1 MRSRSNTKTL
11 YAGKAFFSKRK
22 LKPKVYVTVQLSDR
36 SVLYGRRRLITTDIA
51 GKYICCFSSDN
62 VKDDYV
68 STEVHREGEKRTF
81 RARINRST
89 YSARNGFESK
99 ICRFIHENPG
109 ITFVAPSYHKC
120 VSFGRDSIT
129 DTQLYVSGGVE
140 QYDRSHEDAARREIR
155 EEIGLEVSSIVIV
168 ETINGD
174 TWFHATLG

>member
-1 MRSRSNTKTL
+1 MSSKSHTKNFS
-11 YAGKAFFSKRK
+11 ARKAVFNKFKRK
-22 LKPKVYVTVQLSDR
+22 SKVYVTVQLSDR

-68 STEVHREGEKRTF
+68 SAEVHQEGEKRTF

-89 YSARNGFESK
+89 YYARNGFESK
-99 ICRFIHENPG
+99 ICRFIHENPE

-129 DTQLYVSGGVE
+129 DTQLYVSGSVE
-140 QYDRSHEDAARREIR
+140 GCESHKNAAIREIR

-168 ETINGD
+168 KTINGD

>member
-1 MRSRSNTKTL
+1 M
-11 YAGKAFFSKRK
+11 
-22 LKPKVYVTVQLSDR
+22 
-36 SVLYGRRRLITTDIA
+36 
-51 GKYICCFSSDN
+51 
-62 VKDDYV
+62 KDDYV
-68 STEVHREGEKRTF
+68 STEVHLEGEKRTF

-155 EEIGLEVSSIVIV
+155 EEIG
-168 ETINGD
+168 
-174 TWFHATLG
+174 

>member
-62 VKDDYV
+62 VKEDYV
-68 STEVHREGEKRTF
+68 STEVHREGRTKTF
-81 RARINRST
+81 RASINRST